1 MAIRTI
7 RKNEDPILRKN
18 CRQVEN
24 IDDKVLSLLDDM
36 AETMYATDNGAGL
49 AAPQVGILK
58 RVVVYDMGQG
68 LVELINPEII
78 EADGLQVVTEGCLS
92 LPGKWGRLERPKW
105 VRVKALNRTG
115 QIFEIE
121 ASGETAKCLCH
132 EIDHLDGKLFTDK
145 VIEYL

>member
-7 RKNEDPILRKN
+7 RKNEDPILRKK

-24 IDDKVLSLLDDM
+24 IDEKILSLLDDM
-36 AETMYATDNGAGL
+36 VETMYATDNGAGL

-58 RVVVYDMGQG
+58 RAVVYDMGQG

-78 EADGLQVVTEGCLS
+78 EAGGLQLVTEGCLS

-105 VRVKALNRTG
+105 VRVKRLTG
-115 QIFEIE
+115 PVK
-121 ASGETAKCLCH
+121 SLK
-132 EIDHLDGKLFTDK
+132 
-145 VIEYL
+145 